1 LKLKKHIVLGLL
13 LGLTSW
19 CYAQQISVKLGNTT
33 IVETEFFTITLT
45 VNNGKLNT
53 YSNFPE
59 INGFSKYTTISNA
72 TNAADKLVKPLIIT
86 QQYTPLKTG
95 KFKINDFTMNI
106 NGVIIPVKGS
116 NIVVT
121 ADEQL
126 SEQKNKEALENEKK
140 IRQYKLPEELLSLK
154 EPFLTLLSNKSN
166 VYVGEA
172 ITVTLLFCI
181 PEGNK
186 TVLKFHEL
194 GPQLSEIVKK
204 IKPENCTQQSVALD
218 SIQQGTLTQGNKK
231 YSYFKLYETFFYPI
245 NDKKILIP
253 TLSLTL
259 QASKKAFGKEEEM
272 KPSLVNFSSKQILID
287 IKPLPPHPLKDI
299 VSVGNYQ
306 LKETISTIKLKTGKS
321 FTYIFTLEGEGNIN
335 QISKPK
341 WPNSPNFEMFDPEI
355 KKTTFQEK
363 DKLMGTCA
371 FNYFIIPHEPGV
383 FGMKHFFNY
392 IYFNS
397 DKQKYDTLSSS
408 LMLHVYGE
416 SKHNLGVS
424 LNSGDGFYDLIA
436 SENNFFINKNTK
448 EVYILLAKVFILVLV
463 AFLLLLMIRR

>member
-1 LKLKKHIVLGLL
+1 LKKYIVLGLL
-13 LGLTSW
+13 LVLKSW
-19 CYAQQISVKLGNTT
+19 CFAQQISVKLGNTT
-33 IVETEFFTITLT
+33 IIESDFFTITLT

-72 TNAADKLVKPLIIT
+72 NNAADKFVKPLIIT

-116 NIVVT
+116 NIIVT
-121 ADEQL
+121 ADERII
-126 SEQKNKEALENEKK
+126 EQKNKEALENEKK
-140 IRQYKLPEELLSLK
+140 LRQYQLPDELLSLK
-154 EPFLTLLSNKSN
+154 EPFLTLLSNKSS
-166 VYVGEA
+166 VYVGEG
-172 ITVTLLFCI
+172 ITLSLLFCI

-194 GPQLSEIVKK
+194 GPQLSELVKK
-204 IKPENCTQQSVALD
+204 IKPENCIQQSVSLD
-218 SIQQGTLTQGNKK
+218 SISQGTLNQGNKK
-231 YSYFKLYETFFYPI
+231 FSYFKLYETFFYPI

-253 TLSLTL
+253 SLSLTL
-259 QASKKAFGKEEEM
+259 QASKKAILKEEEI
-272 KPSLVNFSSKQILID
+272 KSNLVTYTSKQILID
-287 IKPLPPHPLKDI
+287 IKSLPPHPLKNM

-306 LKETISTIKLKTGKS
+306 LKESISTVKLKTGKS
-321 FTYIFTLEGEGNIN
+321 FTYTFTVEGEGNIT
-335 QISKPK
+335 QISKPN

-355 KKTTFQEK
+355 KRTSFQEK

-383 FGMKHFFNY
+383 FSMNHFFNY
-392 IYFNS
+392 IYFNI
-397 DKQKYDTLSSS
+397 DKEKYDTLRSS
-408 LMLHVYGE
+408 LQLHVYGE

-424 LNSGDGFYDLIA
+424 LNSGDGFYNLIA
-436 SENNFFINKNTK
+436 NENNFFINKNTK

-463 AFLLLLMIRR
+463 AFLLILLIRR